1 MLKLSN
7 EALGAIMMALQK
19 SLFEQTDIVPV
30 LQGFEFVADNDTLY
44 VKNPPVVNLADF
56 ALEEDEP
63 SSKMDPF
70 DTPLEEG

>member
-30 LQGFEFVADNDTLY
+30 LQGFEFVADNDTLF
-44 VKNPPVVNLADF
+44 VKNPPIVNLSDF

-63 SSKMDPF
+63 NSKMDPF
-70 DTPLEEG
+70 DTPSEEG